1 MTLHLYIISTK
12 QTTTSHPKPLKIKKT
27 TTYDI
32 RNPDPVLEQEHT
44 CIVIN
49 KITTYDIR
57 NPDPVLGQE
66 HTCIVINK
74 IYCNNICKN
83 ITFIRNDKKKKIG
96 TTKTI

>member
-1 MTLHLYIISTK
+1 MLLNLQFLNNVII
-12 QTTTSHPKPLKIKKT
+12 IKKT

-32 RNPDPVLEQEHT
+32 RNPDPVLGQEHT

-83 ITFIRNDKKKKIG
+83 ITFIRNDKKKIG